1 MTNIYSKLSIT
12 HNTLAGGTDS
22 DSVLFF
28 FSRAALDGHEASETF
43 AYTC

>member
-22 DSVLFF
+22 DSVLWFF
-28 FSRAALDGHEASETF
+28 HALPWMAV
-43 AYTC
+43 A